1 MLASAVASHRVCRP
15 APWRGEEHGRREHP
29 VRAQAEQQG
38 EDAESRAAG
47 DGEQG
52 GGGSQARAGWTRAA
66 RLEEEQRIAEAR
78 AGLRE
83 RARIA
88 QEMHDSLGHELSPIA
103 LRAGALQV
111 AADLRAAATDATD
124 RLPAARIIGV
134 LREGDGPVPPAP
146 AGESVEQLVARAAE
160 SGLPV
165 HWEPTGAGTA
175 VQPARSPNAS
185 RTGWWARR

>member
-1 MLASAVASHRVCRP
+1 
-15 APWRGEEHGRREHP
+15 
-29 VRAQAEQQG
+29 
-38 EDAESRAAG
+38 
-47 DGEQG
+47 
-52 GGGSQARAGWTRAA
+52 
-66 RLEEEQRIAEAR
+66 
-78 AGLRE
+78 
-83 RARIA
+83 
-88 QEMHDSLGHELSPIA
+88 MHDSLDHELSPIA

-111 AADLRAAATDATD
+111 AADATD

-185 RTGWWARR
+185 RTGWCARR